1 MSYSIAK
8 LKDDLTG
15 IGHGT
20 TIDKVRNP
28 DRMINRAAREILLDV
43 DPQETIRI
51 LPFNAPLFDRV
62 YNYAA
67 PSDLKGD
74 SIIDIRPQVARN
86 PIDNPSQT
94 YSRNFDIGKGS
105 STTPVFNIQFDSS
118 IKTINYTSGLL
129 QPTILVNGA
138 ISLSDNGT
146 WSGTNISSLE
156 NDSVNYVY
164 GNGSIQ
170 FSIDAGGNPTT
181 ATLTCTGMSAVDLT
195 RDYNQGSQ
203 FVYVYLSAPDTVN
216 SITYR
221 WGSSNANYYSR
232 STTAQFDGTSFQTGW
247 NLLKYDWDGATV
259 TGTPDYTA
267 IDYIEVVFNTDGTVQ
282 NNVRVNSFTS
292 KLGSIY
298 DIVYY
303 SKFLFRDSITGAYK
317 EEISSDEDL
326 VNLDTETYNL
336 LTNKCAV
343 LMAQQMQG
351 EDSAFDYSFFEKR
364 YKEALDKYKMR
375 YKSQLIKPKQTYYG
389 NLKQNNYQRYFG
401 RRT

>member
-51 LPFNAPLFDRV
+51 SPMDAPLFDRV
-62 YNYAA
+62 YDYAA
-67 PSDLKGD
+67 PSDLKGV

-86 PIDNPSQT
+86 SINNPAQT
-94 YSRNFDIGKGS
+94 YSRNFDLGKNN
-105 STTPVFNIQFDSS
+105 TTSPVFNIQFDSS
-118 IKTINYTSGLL
+118 VKTINYSSGLL

-164 GNGSIQ
+164 GNGSIK
-170 FSIDAGGNPTT
+170 FSIDAASP
-181 ATLTCTGMSAVDLT
+181 ATLECTGMAAVDLT
-195 RDYNQGSQ
+195 RDFNQGSQ
-203 FVYVYLSAPDTVN
+203 FIYVFLSAPTTVT
-216 SITYR
+216 SIAYR

-232 STTAQFDGTSFQTGW
+232 SVTAQFDGTAFQTGW
-247 NLLKYDWDGATV
+247 NLLKYDWDGATI

-267 IDYIEVVFNTDGTVQ
+267 IDYLAVVFTTDGTVQ
-282 NNVRVNSFTS
+282 NNVRVNNFTS
-292 KLGSIY
+292 NLGSIY
-298 DIVYY
+298 NIVYY

-351 EDSAFDYSFFEKR
+351 EDSSFDYSFFEKR
-364 YKEALDKYKMR
+364 YQEALDKYKMR
-375 YKSQLIKPKQTYYG
+375 YKSQIIKPKQTYYG
-389 NLKQNNYQRYFG
+389 DLKRNSYQRYFG

>member
-28 DRMINRAAREILLDV
+28 ERMINRAAREILLDI
-43 DPQETIRI
+43 DPQETMRI
-51 LPFNAPLFDRV
+51 VPFDAPLFDRV
-62 YNYAA
+62 YDYAA

-74 SIIDIRPQVARN
+74 CIVDIRPQVARN

-94 YSRNFDIGKGS
+94 YSRVFDINKS
-105 STTPVFNIQFDSS
+105 NNTAPIFNIQFYSS
-118 IKTINYTSGLL
+118 IKTINYSSGLL
-129 QPTILVNGA
+129 QPTVLVNGA
-138 ISLSDNGT
+138 ISLTDNGT
-146 WSGTNISSLE
+146 WSGTNVSSLE

-164 GNGSIQ
+164 ANGSVK
-170 FSIDAGGNPTT
+170 FTIDAASP
-181 ATLTCTGMSAVDLT
+181 ATLECTGMAAVDLT
-195 RDYNQGSQ
+195 RDYNQGSE
-203 FVYVYLSAPDTVN
+203 FVYVYLSAPSTVT
-216 SITYR
+216 SIAYR

-232 STTAQFDGTSFQTGW
+232 SVTVQFDGTAFQTGW
-247 NLLKYDWDGATV
+247 NLLKYDWNGATV

-267 IDYIEVVFNTDGTVQ
+267 IDYIALVFTTDGTLQ
-282 NNVRVNSFTS
+282 NNVRVNNFTS
-292 KLGSIY
+292 KLGTIY
-298 DIVYY
+298 DLVYY

-317 EEISSDEDL
+317 EETTDDEDL

-351 EDSAFDYSFFEKR
+351 EDSTFDYTFFEKR
-364 YKEALDKYKMR
+364 YQQALDKYKMK
-375 YKSQLIKPKQTYYG
+375 YKSQMIKPKQAYYG
-389 NLKQNNYQRYFG
+389 NTKQNSYQRYFG

>member
-20 TIDKVRNP
+20 TTDKVRNP
-28 DRMINRAAREILLDV
+28 DRMINRAARELLLDI

-51 LPFNAPLFDRV
+51 APMDAPLFDRV
-62 YNYAA
+62 YDYAA
-67 PSDLKGD
+67 PSDLKGV

-86 PIDNPSQT
+86 SNNNPAQT
-94 YSRNFDIGKGS
+94 YSRNFDLVKNNA
-105 STTPVFNIQFDSS
+105 TYPLFNIQFDSS
-118 IKTINYTSGLL
+118 VKTINYTSGLL
-129 QPTILVNGA
+129 SPTVLVNGA

-164 GNGSIQ
+164 GNGSIK
-170 FSIDAGGNPTT
+170 FSIDAAGNPTT
-181 ATLTCTGMSAVDLT
+181 ATLECTGMSAVDLT
-195 RDYNQGSQ
+195 RDYNQGAE
-203 FVYVYLSAPDTVN
+203 FVYVYLSDPTSVT

-232 STTAQFDGTSFQTGW
+232 AVTAQFDGTSFQTGW
-247 NLLKYDWDGATV
+247 NLLKYEWDGATV
-259 TGTPDYTA
+259 TGAPVYTA
-267 IDYIEVVFNTDGTVQ
+267 IDYIALVFLTDGTVQ
-282 NNVRVNSFTS
+282 NNVRVNNFTS

-298 DIVYY
+298 DLVYY

-351 EDSAFDYSFFEKR
+351 EDSSFDYTFFEKR
-364 YKEALDKYKMR
+364 YQEALDKYKLR
-375 YKSQLIKPKQTYYG
+375 YKSQIIKPKQPYYG
-389 NLKQNNYQRYFG
+389 DLKRNNYQRYFG

>member
-28 DRMINRAAREILLDV
+28 DRMINRAAREILLDI

-51 LPFNAPLFDRV
+51 IPMDAPLYDRV
-62 YNYAA
+62 YDYAS
-67 PSDLKGD
+67 PSDLKGV

-94 YSRNFDIGKGS
+94 YSRNFDIGKNN
-105 STTPVFNIQFDSS
+105 TTAPLFNIQFDSS
-118 IKTINYTSGLL
+118 VKTINYSSGLL
-129 QPTILVNGA
+129 QPSVLVNGA
-138 ISLSDNGT
+138 ISLTDNGT

-156 NDSVNYVY
+156 NDSINYVY
-164 GNGSIQ
+164 GNGSIK
-170 FSIDAGGNPTT
+170 FSIDAASP
-181 ATLTCTGMSAVDLT
+181 ATLECTGMSAVDLT
-195 RDYNQGSQ
+195 RDYNQGAQ
-203 FVYVYLSAPDTVN
+203 FIYVYLSAPTTVT
-216 SITYR
+216 SIAYR

-232 STTAQFDGTSFQTGW
+232 SVTAQFDGTAFQTGW

-259 TGTPDYTA
+259 TGAPDYTA
-267 IDYIEVVFNTDGTVQ
+267 IDYLAVVFTTDGTQQ

-303 SKFLFRDSITGAYK
+303 SKFMFRDYITGAYK

-351 EDSAFDYSFFEKR
+351 EDSSFDYSFFEKR
-364 YKEALDKYKMR
+364 YQEALDKYKMR
-375 YKSQLIKPKQTYYG
+375 YKSQIIKPKQAYYG
-389 NLKQNNYQRYFG
+389 DLKRNNYQRYFG

>member
-51 LPFNAPLFDRV
+51 IPMDAPLYDRV
-62 YNYAA
+62 YDYAA
-67 PSDLKGD
+67 PTDLKGV

-94 YSRNFDIGKGS
+94 YSRNFDIGKNN
-105 STTPVFNIQFDSS
+105 TTAPVFNIQFDSS
-118 IKTINYTSGLL
+118 VKTINYASGLL
-129 QPTILVNGA
+129 QPTVLVNGA
-138 ISLSDNGT
+138 ISLTDNGT

-164 GNGSIQ
+164 GNGSIK
-170 FSIDAGGNPTT
+170 FSIDAASP
-181 ATLTCTGMSAVDLT
+181 ATLECTGMAAVDLT

-203 FVYVYLSAPDTVN
+203 FIYVYLSDPATVT
-216 SITYR
+216 SIAYR
-221 WGSSNANYYSR
+221 WGSSNADYYSR
-232 STTAQFDGTSFQTGW
+232 SVMAQFDGTAFQTGW
-247 NLLKYDWDGATV
+247 NLLKYDWNGATV
-259 TGTPDYTA
+259 TGAPDYTA
-267 IDYIEVVFNTDGTVQ
+267 IDYIAVVFTTDGTQQ
-282 NNVRVNSFTS
+282 NNVRVNNFTS

-303 SKFLFRDSITGAYK
+303 SKFMFRDYITGAYK
-317 EEISSDEDL
+317 EEISNDEDL

-351 EDSAFDYSFFEKR
+351 EDSTFDYTFFEKR
-364 YKEALDKYKMR
+364 YQEALDKYKMR
-375 YKSQLIKPKQTYYG
+375 YKSQIVKPKQAYYG
-389 NLKQNNYQRYFG
+389 DLKRNSYKRYFG